1 MIELHSKMTVEKLKK
16 EMDSYSTSPFEVDPA
31 IRNLRL
37 TEENHF
43 VNKAKSVS
51 NKLKLIESARYYY
64 VVELE
69 YKDIDNTICH
79 VRLILPND
87 ATVYKPDEQKND
99 EDLLN

>member
-1 MIELHSKMTVEKLKK
+1 
-16 EMDSYSTSPFEVDPA
+16 MDSYSTSPFEANPA
-31 IRNLRL
+31 IRHLRL
-37 TEENHF
+37 VEENHF

-69 YKDIDNTICH
+69 YRDVNDTICH